1 MSEPRFEV
9 PVELRNL
16 AERTIEQAEKAF
28 DMFFE
33 AANKSMAPLAHPGA
47 ETSRNALF
55 LTEQNMKS
63 AFDNA
68 RRIAQATDLQK
79 AMQIQSEFLK
89 GQFTSA
95 GEQMKQIADSV
106 MSTTKGVTE
115 GKFKFGGSN

>member
-1 MSEPRFEV
+1 
-9 PVELRNL
+9 
-16 AERTIEQAEKAF
+16 
-28 DMFFE
+28 
-33 AANKSMAPLAHPGA
+33 
-47 ETSRNALF
+47 
-55 LTEQNMKS
+55 MKS
-63 AFDNA
+63 AFDCA
-68 RRIAQATDLQK
+68 RRIAQATDLQQ

>member
-47 ETSRNALF
+47 ETSRKALF
-55 LTEQNMKS
+55 LTEQ
-63 AFDNA
+63 
-68 RRIAQATDLQK
+68 T
-79 AMQIQSEFLK
+79 
-89 GQFTSA
+89 
-95 GEQMKQIADSV
+95 
-106 MSTTKGVTE
+106 
-115 GKFKFGGSN
+115 